1 MGKYRVAVDTGGTF
15 TDVFI
20 FEEEFGEVVVQK
32 VPSTPHNPSEAIVA
46 GMEKAGISMQDV
58 QLFSH
63 GTTVGTNALITRNL
77 PLTGMVNTKGFR
89 DVIEIRRSTKPDLW
103 DHYKD
108 VAPPHVARRHRLE
121 VSERIDYAGNP
132 IKPLDEAEARR
143 VAEIFKKRGMKA
155 VAVCFMNSYMNGEHE
170 QRMKQ
175 IVQEVMPEA
184 YVCTSSELLPDI
196 FEHERFSTCVINAV
210 LGPVVSDYLKDLVGK
225 LKALGYQ
232 GDILVLH
239 SGGGVMKAETVTN
252 YASRIASSGIAAGA
266 IAMNQ
271 TAQLC
276 GYPNAMG
283 LDMGGTSA
291 DISLTYN
298 GELRMANEWQVE
310 FGYPIM
316 YPSIEVITIGA
327 GGGSIAWV
335 DPGGS
340 LRNGPQSAGA
350 DPGPACYQSGGM
362 EPTNTDANL
371 VLGRLNTNLLEGG
384 MTINKQAAEEA
395 VNKIAEHYGMSLVE
409 AAYSILKVANANMC
423 DALRLISVQRG
434 YDPRDF
440 ALVGFGGAGPLHA
453 AYLAREL
460 EIPTVIIPRYPGV
473 HAALGCLLVDV
484 RHDLQKTYLATSASA
499 QINEIED
506 IFEQLEAEA
515 RELLKQ
521 EGMTGDRV
529 ELKRLM
535 DIRYIGQ
542 WRQLAVNVP
551 KPITTLAKA
560 LEVFHAEHERQFSWS
575 NPDQVVEIYGLR
587 VTAIGKVPM
596 PSFNKA
602 DNGEQAE
609 MPEPRQVRQVFFE
622 KAGGFVDTPVYRRR
636 DLPPGAKLR
645 GPAIVEQLDTT
656 TVIPVGVKARIDDY
670 LNIIMDISR

>member
-1 MGKYRVAVDTGGTF
+1 MAKYRVAVDTGGTF

-20 FEEEFGEVVVQK
+20 FEEDSGEVIVQK
-32 VPSTPHNPSEAIVA
+32 VPSTPSNPSEAIVA
-46 GMEKAGISMQDV
+46 GMAKAEVPMDQV

-77 PLTGMVNTKGFR
+77 PPTGMVNTKGFR

-108 VAPPHVARRHRLE
+108 VAPPHVPRRHRLE
-121 VSERIDYAGNP
+121 VTERMDYAGEAVT
-132 IKPLDEAEARR
+132 PLDEAEARQ
-143 VAEIFKKRGMKA
+143 VAEVFKQRGMAA
-155 VAVCFMNSYMNGEHE
+155 VAICFMNSYMNGAHE
-170 QRMKQ
+170 ERMKE
-175 IVQEVMPEA
+175 IISEVMPGA

-196 FEHERFSTCVINAV
+196 FEHERFSTCVVNAV
-210 LGPVVSDYLKDLVGK
+210 LGPVVSDYLQDLVGK
-225 LKALGYQ
+225 LKDLGYA

-239 SGGGVMKAETVTN
+239 SGGGVMKAETVTS

-276 GYPNAMG
+276 GFENAMG
-283 LDMGGTSA
+283 LDMGGTST
-291 DISLTYN
+291 DISLTYG

-350 DPGPACYQSGGM
+350 DPGPACYQTGGT

-384 MTINKQAAEEA
+384 MQISKEAAEAA
-395 VNKIAEHYGMSLVE
+395 VQKIADQYGMSLVE
-409 AAYSILKVANANMC
+409 AAHSIIKVAEANMC

-484 RHDLQKTYLATSASA
+484 RHDLQRTYLATSAGTDIA
-499 QINEIED
+499 EIES
-506 IFEQLEAEA
+506 IFQDLETEA
-515 RELLKQ
+515 TELLAE
-521 EGMTGDRV
+521 EGMTGDDV
-529 ELKRLM
+529 ELIRLM

-542 WRQLAVNVP
+542 WRQLSVKVP
-551 KPITTLAKA
+551 KPITTLDDA
-560 LEVFHAEHERQFSWS
+560 LAVFHAEHERQFSWS

-596 PSFNKA
+596 PSIQTGTA
-602 DNGEQAE
+602 GEGA
-609 MPEPRQVRQVFFE
+609 PEPKEVRSVFSE
-622 KAGGFVDTPVYRRR
+622 SEGDFVETPVYRRR
-636 DLPPGAKLR
+636 DLAAGTELA

-656 TVIPVGVKARIDDY
+656 TVIPVGVGARVDEY
-670 LNIIMDISR
+670 LNIIMDISG

>member
-1 MGKYRVAVDTGGTF
+1 MSKYRVAVDTGGTF

-20 FEEEFGEVVVQK
+20 FEEEFGEVIVQK

-46 GMEKAGISMQDV
+46 GMEKAGIAMSDV
-58 QLFSH
+58 KLFSH

-77 PLTGMVNTKGFR
+77 PPTGMVNTKGFR

-108 VAPPHVARRHRLE
+108 VAPPHVPRRHRLE
-121 VSERIDYAGNP
+121 VPERIDYAGNEVT
-132 IKPLDEAEARR
+132 PLDEAQARQ

-155 VAVCFMNSYMNGEHE
+155 VAVCFMNAYMNGEHE

-175 IVQEVMPEA
+175 IIEETIPGA
-184 YVCTSSELLPDI
+184 YVCTSNELLPDI

-210 LGPVVSDYLKDLVGK
+210 LGPVVSDYLKDLVAK
-225 LKALGYQ
+225 LKELDYK

-239 SGGGVMKAETVTN
+239 SGGGVMKAETVVN

-276 GYPNAMG
+276 GFPNAMG

-291 DISLTYN
+291 DISLTYQ

-327 GGGSIAWV
+327 GGGSVAWV

-350 DPGPACYQSGGM
+350 DPGPACYQTGGT

-371 VLGRLNTNLLEGG
+371 VLGRLNTHLLEGG
-384 MTINKQAAEEA
+384 MQISKEAAEQA
-395 VNKIAEHYGMSLVE
+395 VSKIAEAYGMSTVE
-409 AAYSILKVANANMC
+409 AAYAILKVANANMC

-460 EIPTVIIPRYPGV
+460 EIPKVIIPRYPGV

-484 RHDLQKTYLATSASA
+484 RHDLQRTYLATSAGA
-499 QINEIED
+499 EIQEIED
-506 IFEQLEAEA
+506 IYEDLEAEA
-515 RELLKQ
+515 PRVAQTGGHDRRPGGTDPAHGHPLYRPVAPVGREGAQ
-521 EGMTGDRV
+521 AHHHP
-529 ELKRLM
+529 
-535 DIRYIGQ
+535 GQ
-542 WRQLAVNVP
+542 GP
-551 KPITTLAKA
+551 
-560 LEVFHAEHERQFSWS
+560 
-575 NPDQVVEIYGLR
+575 
-587 VTAIGKVPM
+587 
-596 PSFNKA
+596 
-602 DNGEQAE
+602 
-609 MPEPRQVRQVFFE
+609 
-622 KAGGFVDTPVYRRR
+622 GGFPRR
-636 DLPPGAKLR
+636 A
-645 GPAIVEQLDTT
+645 
-656 TVIPVGVKARIDDY
+656 
-670 LNIIMDISR
+670 